1 MAAPTILWKQHLS
14 VTSVAGTTIST
25 LSLGTVTANKWS
37 ANKCISVYV
46 DTTAVSNLKL
56 WLADSDAVVNGSPV
70 SLGNASRPWDFHVKT
85 FATMTTSGVTANL
98 HGTGSMNTAAGCTL
112 ATNYRVAPNNSL
124 GAGKSLGGS
133 TNSSVGIAKRSKLAM
148 VSVKPHAS
156 AYDGEHTGFAF
167 QVGYDFV

>member
-25 LSLGTVTANKWS
+25 LSLGTVTAGKWS
-37 ANKCISVYV
+37 SNKCISVYV
-46 DTTAVSNLKL
+46 DTTAVSNLRL
-56 WLADSDAVVNGSPV
+56 WLADSDAIVNGSPV
-70 SLGNASRPWDFHVKT
+70 SLGKTGKAWDFHVAT

-148 VSVKPHAS
+148 ISVKPHAS
-156 AYDGEHTGFAF
+156 AYDGLTSSFSF
-167 QVGYDFV
+167 QIGYQFV